1 MMKSILLVHGA
12 WHGAWCWNLVEKE
25 LKNKGVDV
33 RSLDLPFTGVK
44 DDIASVSNA
53 LKDIDNEVILLGHS
67 YVGIVIS
74 SAAEAK
80 ENVDQLIYLSAILL
94 EPGESI
100 QLDGSKIQI
109 DVDENLISEVKKSS
123 AIPAFYGDVDPKL
136 AKASME
142 LLRPFPIVSGS
153 QGIGEAWREKYSTYI
168 VCQEDKAIPPELQY
182 VMAKKADRIIEWQCG
197 HSPFLS
203 KPKLVIELLLNLASS
218 TY

>member
-12 WHGAWCWNLVEKE
+12 WHGAWCWNLVERE

-33 RSLDLPFTGVK
+33 RSLNLPFTGVN

-53 LKDIDNEVILLGHS
+53 LKDIDNQVILLGHS
-67 YVGIVIS
+67 YGGIVIS

-94 EPGESI
+94 ESGESM

-109 DVDENLISEVKKSS
+109 DVDANLISEVKKSS

-136 AKASME
+136 AKTSIE

-153 QGIGEAWREKYSTYI
+153 QGIGEAWREKHSTYI

-203 KPKLVIELLLNLASS
+203 KPELVIDLLLNLASS
-218 TY
+218 TD